1 MIAFVIGVNFSIS
14 LLCFYV
20 AWRIWHLNRTINQV
34 ERLLTRTERQL
45 YSLLS
50 GSPASIQR
58 GQQGVASLRK
68 QYRKLQF
75 QTQQLQRIL
84 AIASL
89 FTTLLPFRRSSRPKT
104 NKPSSRVS
112 ETLKNSPKHYSS

>member
-58 GQQGVASLRK
+58 GQQESPPCENSTVSCNSKPNSFKESCDRQSFHDLAAVPSL
-68 QYRKLQF
+68 Q
-75 QTQQLQRIL
+75 
-84 AIASL
+84 
-89 FTTLLPFRRSSRPKT
+89 
-104 NKPSSRVS
+104 PS
-112 ETLKNSPKHYSS
+112 